1 VAELEYNA
9 ILKVSAPLVK
19 LCPSTRISCLKLVQ
33 TAWVIAM
40 SYPPMDYVIAKA
52 FVALHAYI
60 HLFDAFLVA
69 LSSTLEWHVDMIVR
83 IIAAFPLVPSRI

>member
-1 VAELEYNA
+1 
-9 ILKVSAPLVK
+9 
-19 LCPSTRISCLKLVQ
+19 
-33 TAWVIAM
+33 
-40 SYPPMDYVIAKA
+40 MDYVIAEA
-52 FVALHAYI
+52 ILTPRAYI

>member
-1 VAELEYNA
+1 
-9 ILKVSAPLVK
+9 
-19 LCPSTRISCLKLVQ
+19 
-33 TAWVIAM
+33 
-40 SYPPMDYVIAKA
+40 MDYVIAKA

-83 IIAAFPLVPSRI
+83 IIAAFPLVPSKT